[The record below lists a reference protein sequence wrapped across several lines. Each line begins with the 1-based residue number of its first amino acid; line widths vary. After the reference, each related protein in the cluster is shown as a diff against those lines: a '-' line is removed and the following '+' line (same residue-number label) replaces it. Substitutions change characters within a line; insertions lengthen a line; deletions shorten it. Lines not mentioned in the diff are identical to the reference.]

1 MSNSRGLRLALL
13 PLLFTLAAGESLA
26 QAVTIDFVNAEMD
39 PIPLLNGTSVGI
51 DGDGNLTAQ
60 CVLGEDSDVCAG
72 ITTTEPTGPVPVV
85 TLTRTNGTGTITTG
99 NPLALSW
106 SALPAAEICLATSSP
121 VVAGWNNT
129 LVAAAGGTANLT
141 MSTAGAFALTLKC
154 YNASGVSNVATVNA
168 TVAGSNPNPVTIP
181 ECTVPGLMETGRVQP
196 PDFQGHLLQWPAI
209 FYGATFPHMPSFLA
223 PTGAFSLKSLDSQN
237 RGPVM
242 NKRYITVPFTPT
254 ANTNYKIA
262 WLGAQ
267 AVNSP
272 GTAGYSNPRGADT
285 VFMSISPCAGDLRGR
300 NTSGGAEL
308 AACRVQAAATSIFFG
323 TTANSQCKLTA
334 GQPYFLNIAF
344 VDTVGTGPLSLT
356 ETTCSSGNRCEVN
369 IKN

>member
-13 PLLFTLAAGESLA
+13 PLFFTLVAGESLA

-72 ITTTEPTGPVPVV
+72 ITTTEPPGPVPVV

-121 VVAGWNNT
+121 VVTGWNNT

-141 MSTAGAFALTLKC
+141 MSTAGTYTLSLKC
-154 YNASGVSNVATVNA
+154 YNASGVSNIATVNA
-168 TVAGSNPNPVTIP
+168 TVQGNSIGTIP
-181 ECTVPGLMETGRVQP
+181 ACSVPGLTETGRVQP
-196 PDFQGHLLQWPAI
+196 EGFTGHLLQWSAI
-209 FYGATFPHMPSFLA
+209 FGSGAFPNMPSHVV
-223 PTGAFSLKSLDSQN
+223 PTGSFSLRTILDSSN
-237 RGPVM
+237 RGPNM
-242 NKRYITVPFTPT
+242 NARYITVPFTPA
-254 ANTNYKIA
+254 ANQNYKIS

-267 AVNSP
+267 AVLV
-272 GTAGYSNPRGADT
+272 AGYSNPRSANS
-285 VFMSISPCAGDLRGR
+285 VFVSVSPCAGDLRGK
-300 NTSGGAEL
+300 NTSGGPEL
-308 AACRVQAAATSIFFG
+308 AACRGQVRSGAVFFG
-323 TTANSQCKLTA
+323 TTANSQCKLEA

-344 VDTVGTGPLSLT
+344 VETSGTGPLSLT
-356 ETTCSSGNRCEVN
+356 TTTCATGNRCEGN
-369 IKN
+369 FDN